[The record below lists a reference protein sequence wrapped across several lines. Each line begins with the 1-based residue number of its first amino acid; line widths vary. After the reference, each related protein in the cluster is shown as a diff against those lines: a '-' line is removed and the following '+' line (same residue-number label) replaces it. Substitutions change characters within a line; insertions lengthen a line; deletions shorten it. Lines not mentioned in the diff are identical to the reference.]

1 MQVLDTSVVIS
12 LFKAFWYGT
21 KARFLGSKLGGVFT
35 HYRLTADKHI
45 SCEAPNKLIRDGW
58 FKKLIVVW
66 NISSQVIQ
74 AVTFF
79 NPRSLEVTNNLWK
92 GHVLSS
98 QTRSPAELPGVFFI
112 FHSWPV
118 VQPLKMK
125 TTKIFT
131 LCCTSS
137 HHLTSQFFW
146 WVTHHPKPNRWPFKK
161 PRPGLNF
168 ESTTIKNRLR
178 RHRAQSRGWRWM
190 KCYPLDKLT

>member
-1 MQVLDTSVVIS
+1 MLDTSVVIS

-35 HYRLTADKHI
+35 HYRLTADKNI

-66 NISSQVIQ
+66 NISRQVIQ

-98 QTRSPAELPGVFFI
+98 QTRSPAELPGEILFFTHHRW
-112 FHSWPV
+112 FNH
-118 VQPLKMK
+118 LRRKNR
-125 TTKIFT
+125 IFT
-131 LCCTSS
+131 PFYICCTSS
-137 HHLTSQFFW
+137 HHLTSNFF
-146 WVTHHPKPNRWPFKK
+146 
-161 PRPGLNF
+161 G
-168 ESTTIKNRLR
+168 
-178 RHRAQSRGWRWM
+178 G
-190 KCYPLDKLT
+190 